1 MRGDSDKN
9 LINCFTDNQYHPSR
23 PLAPKESD
31 KSYLFSTLLL
41 RIEMRHVQNQAGVI
55 SPPCGLLSPRTTAN
69 MAYQQHLILKIFSQA
84 DKSRG
89 SGQRSEGVS
98 LYRANISMLRRCL
111 SDWFC
116 TVLERYAHRH
126 ARLWSG
132 QWQCFGQ
139 NRLVWWRKME
149 K

>member
-1 MRGDSDKN
+1 MGVDSDKN
-9 LINCFTDNQYHPSR
+9 LINCFTDNQYCPSR

-31 KSYLFSTLLL
+31 KSYLFSTFLL
-41 RIEMRHVQNQAGVI
+41 RIEMRHAQNQAGVI
-55 SPPCGLLSPRTTAN
+55 FMSSASPRTTAH
-69 MAYQQHLILKIFSQA
+69 MAYQQHFILKIFSRA

-89 SGQRSEGVS
+89 SGQRPKGVS
-98 LYRANISMLRRCL
+98 HYRANISMLRRCL

-126 ARLWSG
+126 AGLQSG

-139 NRLVWWRKME
+139 SRLVCWRKVE